1 MQIFRNLK
9 PKGSFSTYCMDLHF
23 YLKYT
28 ALRFKNSWTTKM
40 HISLKLI
47 IGYYSHSI
55 AARMKKTR
63 ILAGLI
69 IWPGGHT
76 GENLSLYPNSKLSQ
90 YAIIGWDK
98 TARGNWREG
107 EEQKFPSLLPLCGD
121 PLPLFFSHLVKVLI
135 YNGIWIVAV
144 GSQASM
150 QLLALPVHPTRKR
163 GIVDVVSLNLAL
175 TITITFI
182 VNNMLILLSYKYWQ

>member
-1 MQIFRNLK
+1 MQNFQDFKTQRFIF
-9 PKGSFSTYCMDLHF
+9 DHF
-23 YLKYT
+23 YGHTFFFKYT

-107 EEQKFPSLLPLCGD
+107 EEQKFPSLPPPLLHGD
-121 PLPLFFSHLVKVLI
+121 PPPFLFS
-135 YNGIWIVAV
+135 
-144 GSQASM
+144 
-150 QLLALPVHPTRKR
+150 
-163 GIVDVVSLNLAL
+163 
-175 TITITFI
+175 
-182 VNNMLILLSYKYWQ
+182 SYKGINLQRNMNCCCWVPG